1 LTGRSEK
8 LFDEGESAM
17 IKSLLE
23 SDENQPDEI
32 KPKNGKIFNDA
43 AFDKTAASILEINE
57 PEEPLGVFET
67 RFDAPANSRSR
78 ESTDEIFADLIAE
91 ANGETANFPEPQLKP
106 IENSAIRAEDETAN
120 LELPAEAVYETA
132 NVDSPVAATTE
143 MIQPENND
151 AMLFQSSVQPES
163 FAETA
168 RQSGLAYA
176 AAITLFASV
185 VFMLIIGWFADLLL
199 GSSPWGI
206 VGGIILGAAIGFF
219 QFFRLTSQIFKNK
232 NEK

>member
-1 LTGRSEK
+1 
-8 LFDEGESAM
+8 M

-32 KPKNGKIFNDA
+32 KPETGKITDA
-43 AFDKTAASILEINE
+43 EFEKNPVASIVEINE
-57 PEEPLGVFET
+57 PEEPLEILET
-67 RFDAPANSRSR
+67 RFDAPAVSETRDL
-78 ESTDEIFADLIAE
+78 TDEEMFAELLAE
-91 ANGETANFPEPQLKP
+91 TKDETVNFSAPHFNQ
-106 IENSAIRAEDETAN
+106 IENPASRAEGNVAGFE
-120 LELPAEAVYETA
+120 PSAEAVKEVPNFDLPVSTTTETA
-132 NVDSPVAATTE
+132 
-143 MIQPENND
+143 QPQDND
-151 AMLFQSSVQPES
+151 ATLFQLSVPPES

-168 RQSGLAYA
+168 RKSGLAYA
-176 AAITLFASV
+176 AAITLFGSV

-232 NEK
+232 D